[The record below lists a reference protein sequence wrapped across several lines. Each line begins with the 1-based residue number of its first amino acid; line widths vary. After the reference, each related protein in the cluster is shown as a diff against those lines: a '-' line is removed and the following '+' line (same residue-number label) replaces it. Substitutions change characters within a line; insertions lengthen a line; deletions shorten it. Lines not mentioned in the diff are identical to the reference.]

1 MIQRRDD
8 TCCERDEADHQMKNR
23 YAVSLYNLSVLEKNI
38 KEYKAGIRRCQKAL
52 KRFSSEGQKR
62 QVTSELRHFTIEL
75 EKAEKEVVQVKK
87 SIDRRAR
94 AMSSGPKTK
103 EDAEVWELIAKYAA
117 QELEAQQKELATM
130 QEEMEATKQQ
140 IEATRAAA
148 SRISTEAFD
157 ENSEEDIQGRG
168 CCTGTESYFDIV
180 SYWFATE

>member
-1 MIQRRDD
+1 MVQRRDD

-23 YAVSLYNLSVLEKNI
+23 YAVSLYNLSVLEQNI
-38 KEYKAGIRRCQKAL
+38 KEYKAGIKRCQKSL

-62 QVTSELRHFTIEL
+62 QATSSLRHYKLEL
-75 EKAEKEVVQVKK
+75 EKAEKEVAQVKI

-103 EDAEVWELIAKYAA
+103 EDVEVWELIAQYAA
-117 QELEAQQKELATM
+117 QELEAHQKELATM

-148 SRISTEAFD
+148 SRISEEAFD
-157 ENSEEDIQGRG
+157 DYEDEIQGRG
-168 CCTGTESYFDIV
+168 CCIV
-180 SYWFATE
+180 SNWFAME